1 MPYDPFV
8 KLKRIQRIVCKG
20 IKRKYYRFRSGKWYG
35 GIATAD
41 CCGCILKC
49 IFCWSDYPRDNPDK
63 VGKF

>member
-49 IFCWSDYPRDNPDK
+49 IFCWSD
-63 VGKF
+63 